1 MRVSL
6 LLVSAALAGCAA
18 GPDFTPPSGP
28 ATHGYLPGGQ
38 PGETV
43 AASGPGG
50 VAQRFD
56 TAADVPDQW
65 WTLFRSPAL
74 DRLVRAALA
83 DSPTLA
89 ESRAKLV
96 QAQQDYLAEVGAT
109 RYPSIDA
116 GLDATRQKIDPAAF
130 GIPNAPN
137 TGPFNLFNASVNVG
151 YTLDLFGANR
161 RALEGLLAQV
171 DYQRYEL
178 EAARLSLSA
187 NVVSA
192 AIRRAAL
199 RDEIAV
205 TQSLYAAQQQQ
216 RDIMAARYRAGG
228 IARLDLQNQ
237 QSLLAQTAAQ
247 LPPLQKQLALTDHQL
262 AVYLGKPPA
271 EAELPELD
279 LAGLQLPAQL
289 PLTLPSSLARQRP
302 DIRAAEALWHQA
314 SADVGVATANLYP
327 QLTLS
332 GSFGSERTRASEIAN
347 GINVWSLGFKLMQ
360 PIFHGGE
367 LQAKRRSAQAAY
379 DASAAAYRQA
389 VLQGLQ
395 QVADAL
401 GALDHDA
408 RTLQARASA
417 ADQADASYRIS
428 QQRYRA
434 GGISQLALL
443 DAQRQQLQTRLDRVQ
458 AEADRYTDSAALL
471 QALGGGWWARPTPP

>member
-1 MRVSL
+1 MRVSI
-6 LLVSAALAGCAA
+6 LLVSVALAGCAA
-18 GPDFTPPSGP
+18 GPDFTPPAGP
-28 ATHGYLPGGQ
+28 VTHSYLPGGQ

-43 AASGPGG
+43 AAGGPGG
-50 VAQRFD
+50 VAQHFD

-74 DRLVRAALA
+74 DRLVRVALA

-89 ESRAKLV
+89 EARAKLV
-96 QAQQDYLAEVGAT
+96 QAQQDYLAEAGAT

-116 GLDATRQKIDPAAF
+116 GFGASRQKINTAAF

-137 TGPFNLFNASVNVG
+137 TSPFNLFNASVNVG

-161 RALEGLLAQV
+161 RALEGLLALV

-199 RDEIAV
+199 REEIVV
-205 TQSLYAAQQQQ
+205 TQSLYTAQQQQ
-216 RDIMAARYRAGG
+216 FDIMAARYRAGG

-247 LPPLQKQLALTDHQL
+247 LPPLQKQLALADHQL
-262 AVYLGKPPA
+262 VVYLGKPPA
-271 EAELPELD
+271 EVELPELD
-279 LAGLQLPAQL
+279 LASLQLPAEL

-327 QLTLS
+327 KLTLS
-332 GSFGSERTRASEIAN
+332 GSFGSERTRSGDVGN
-347 GINVWSLGFKLMQ
+347 GVNVWSLGLNLMQ

-367 LQAKRRSAQAAY
+367 LQAKRRSALAAY
-379 DASAAAYRQA
+379 DASAAAYQQV

-408 RTLQARASA
+408 RTLQARANA

-428 QQRYRA
+428 QQQYRA

-458 AEADRYTDSAALL
+458 AEADRYTDSTALL
-471 QALGGGWWARPTPP
+471 QALGGGWWGRSTPP